1 MFFSL
6 CLENFPQP
14 LAWLSPHPVGLA
26 LISTNMEFL
35 ANTVRI
41 NTACLLPKS
50 PFCFRVGSFP
60 VHCSV
65 VLVMAFPM
73 QYNTLVGCHPSASCS
88 QLCVQC
94 LAVSGFGWHLG
105 GNYMTSKPLAAH
117 SPSLEAS
124 ALLLSPDICCC
135 LSQHSSVVCLLATH
149 VWKAVWCHCEPG
161 AYSWTL
167 FSGLEGFY
175 TLFQLAVGTM
185 MREPES
191 PKQSSLKLA
200 PCD

>member
-6 CLENFPQP
+6 CLEHFPQP

-50 PFCFRVGSFP
+50 PFCFRVGLFP
-60 VHCSV
+60 VRCSV
-65 VLVMAFPM
+65 VLVMAFPI
-73 QYNTLVGCHPSASCS
+73 QCNTLVGCHPSASCS
-88 QLCVQC
+88 QLCIQC

-105 GNYMTSKPLAAH
+105 GNYMDLQALGCPLSITGSQCATTV
-117 SPSLEAS
+117 SRY
-124 ALLLSPDICCC
+124 LLLPEPTFQCGLLVGHPC
-135 LSQHSSVVCLLATH
+135 LESSMVSLWARSIFLD
-149 VWKAVWCHCEPG
+149 
-161 AYSWTL
+161 TL
-167 FSGLEGFY
+167 QWVGRFY
-175 TLFQLAVGTM
+175 TPFQLAVGTM
-185 MREPES
+185 MRGPES